1 MSLLKQKYWYISL
14 ILTLCVGDVYSV
26 ILAYMLD
33 LFDKDAWYTKW
44 YYWFLGVIC
53 LVFPVFIMFA
63 IFEMQM
69 LVKVCEKLSVPGS
82 EIYGSVYTWILCL
95 IVPIIGWILL
105 LVMYIYLNVW
115 KIVMLYKGEGEK
127 NGSLSS
133 SVGRVQ
139 N

>member
-26 ILAYMLD
+26 ILAYMLG

-69 LVKVCEKLSVPGS
+69 LVKVCEKLKVPGS

-105 LVMYIYLNVW
+105 LLMYIYLNVW

-127 NGSLSS
+127 NIA
-133 SVGRVQ
+133 
-139 N
+139 